1 MSMRSGA
8 DRIVALAGGVG
19 AARFLQGLIRV
30 VPQEAITV
38 IVNTGDD
45 IELHGLHVSPDI
57 DIVAYTL
64 AGIVDEEKGWGILG
78 DTFRCLDMLGRY
90 GGETWFRLGDA
101 DLATHIYRTSL
112 LRQGLTLSEATARI
126 ARRLGLR
133 LSIIPM
139 SDQRVETRIVT
150 DEGVLHFQEY
160 LVKRG
165 AEPAVAAVRFDGIEE
180 ARPSPGVIDS
190 IAEASGV
197 IVCPSNPVVSI
208 GPILALGG
216 VRDAL
221 RRTDAR
227 VVGVSPIVGGAPIKG
242 PADRLMR
249 AIGAE
254 VSAYGVAEL
263 YEDFL
268 DSFVIDEVDRR
279 LSDRIKSL
287 GIRVHVTNTIMR
299 TVDDK
304 VSLARCVVDLLKAPR
319 RA

>member
-1 MSMRSGA
+1 MRSGA

-133 LSIIPM
+133 LS
-139 SDQRVETRIVT
+139 
-150 DEGVLHFQEY
+150 
-160 LVKRG
+160 
-165 AEPAVAAVRFDGIEE
+165 
-180 ARPSPGVIDS
+180 
-190 IAEASGV
+190 
-197 IVCPSNPVVSI
+197 
-208 GPILALGG
+208 
-216 VRDAL
+216 
-221 RRTDAR
+221 
-227 VVGVSPIVGGAPIKG
+227 
-242 PADRLMR
+242 
-249 AIGAE
+249 
-254 VSAYGVAEL
+254 
-263 YEDFL
+263 
-268 DSFVIDEVDRR
+268 
-279 LSDRIKSL
+279 
-287 GIRVHVTNTIMR
+287 
-299 TVDDK
+299 
-304 VSLARCVVDLLKAPR
+304 
-319 RA
+319 